1 MHKDIEQQEA
11 ETIEIDLARVL
22 QITLQIVKRLWFFML
37 LVIAFFAAAVV
48 FIQQKSYTPSY
59 KAYCT
64 FSVHVVNKATLSDT
78 NSLYAVYYDQD
89 LAEQLDATFSYLVN
103 SDFLSDDI
111 KEYLGGKTVD
121 GNIHANSIEGSNIF
135 VLSATSSTPEKA
147 GALLEALMAVYYD
160 AARYVVGDME
170 TEVIEGPVV
179 SQTPYNTPSRT
190 KSIAIGT
197 AIGLILSLGIIVL
210 YAVLKRT
217 VFEPAD
223 LEKHLNMQCFGVV
236 PLLQAKRSLS
246 NYPPT
251 ASTTHEQGV
260 FRESIRGIARKM
272 ENAMEL
278 RNAKVILVTSTAAG
292 EGKSVLSQHLAEGF
306 AYWGKKVVLLDG
318 DLRKPTLYR
327 RFGFKQEKMS
337 LEAVLS
343 GDASLDT
350 VLRQKQDGK
359 LTLALNS
366 TPVKN
371 PTVLIDSAAMKELI
385 ASFAAQADIVIVDT
399 PPCDHLSDVSLY
411 QQYADGI
418 LYVVQQDRIPIRQIV
433 EAAESLHNSENKLL
447 GYVLNGAQ
455 QVPQGYGKYG
465 YGIYSYGKYGGYGKY
480 GYSKYGHYSSYSE
493 SEEPAK
499 ISER

>member
-11 ETIEIDLARVL
+11 EAMEIDLARVL
-22 QITLQIVKRLWFFML
+22 QITLRIVKRLWFFLL

-89 LAEQLDATFSYLVN
+89 LAAQLDATFSYLVN

-121 GNIHANSIEGSNIF
+121 GNIQANSIEGSNIF

-179 SQTPYNTPSRT
+179 SQTPDNTPSRT

-197 AIGLILSLGIIVL
+197 ALGLILSLGIIVL
-210 YAVLKRT
+210 YAVRKRT

-251 ASTTHEQGV
+251 ASATYEQGV
-260 FRESIRGIARKM
+260 FRESIRGIAQKM
-272 ENAMEL
+272 ENAMER
-278 RNAKVILVTSTAAG
+278 RNAKVILVTSTIAG
-292 EGKSVLSQHLAEGF
+292 EGKSVLSQHLAECF

-318 DLRKPTLYR
+318 DLRKPTLYH
-327 RFGFKQEKMS
+327 RFGFKEEKMS

-350 VLRQKQDGK
+350 VLRQEEDGK

-385 ASFAAQADIVIVDT
+385 ASFATQADIVIVDT
-399 PPCDHLSDVSLY
+399 PPCDLLSDVSLY

-433 EAAESLHNSENKLL
+433 EAAESLHDSENKLL

-455 QVPQGYGKYG
+455 QVSQGYGKYG

-480 GYSKYGHYSSYSE
+480 GYGKYGHYSSYGE
-493 SEEPAK
+493 SEQPAK